1 MAVRRMERME
11 NDIQKLAEV
20 SSLWKWRNGPARGA
34 HSLKVELI
42 VRTAPMLWIDGLG
55 IEEDVDGKEF

>member
-1 MAVRRMERME
+1 ME

-20 SSLWKWRNGPARGA
+20 FSLWKWRNGPARGA
-34 HSLKVELI
+34 HSLEVEFI

-55 IEEDVDGKEF
+55 MEEDVDGKEF